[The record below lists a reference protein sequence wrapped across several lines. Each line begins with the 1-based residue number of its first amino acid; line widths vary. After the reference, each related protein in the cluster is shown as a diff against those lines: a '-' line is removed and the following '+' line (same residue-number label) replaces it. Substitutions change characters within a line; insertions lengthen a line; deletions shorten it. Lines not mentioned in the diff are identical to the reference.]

1 MPGTSAKC
9 FLRLSSPLPL
19 FRPPP
24 LLFYSMSPFLLL
36 LFIACRAGA
45 VGSREVGRVSR
56 AHLGTCFFAPAAACA
71 VIPQVNL
78 KCDQSRTLRAIG
90 NGDLILQSFAC
101 LSQSVRLRGIV
112 WLSGCLYRC
121 STNRQRKQPVYQ
133 YHCLSVCL
141 IAFLC
146 IVCLIAC
153 LPGRLGCPCPRL
165 DCG

>member
-1 MPGTSAKC
+1 MPGISAKC

-24 LLFYSMSPFLLL
+24 LLFSSMSPFLLL

-78 KCDQSRTLRAIG
+78 KCDQSRTLHAIG

-101 LSQSVRLRGIV
+101 LSQSVRLRV
-112 WLSGCLYRC
+112 ALSGCLVVCTVVRLRDNANDQ
-121 STNRQRKQPVYQ
+121 SISIIV
-133 YHCLSVCL
+133 CLSV
-141 IAFLC
+141 
-146 IVCLIAC
+146 
-153 LPGRLGCPCPRL
+153 
-165 DCG
+165 

>member
-1 MPGTSAKC
+1 MWGLKTLSELHMHGMWACAGNFCEVLSPS
-9 FLRLSSPLPL
+9 RLPPPPLPLASSPLL
-19 FRPPP
+19 V
-24 LLFYSMSPFLLL
+24 SMSPFLLL

-101 LSQSVRLRGIV
+101 LSQSVRLRV
-112 WLSGCLYRC
+112 ALSGCLVVCTVVRLRDNANDQ
-121 STNRQRKQPVYQ
+121 SISIIV
-133 YHCLSVCL
+133 CLSV
-141 IAFLC
+141 
-146 IVCLIAC
+146 
-153 LPGRLGCPCPRL
+153 
-165 DCG
+165 